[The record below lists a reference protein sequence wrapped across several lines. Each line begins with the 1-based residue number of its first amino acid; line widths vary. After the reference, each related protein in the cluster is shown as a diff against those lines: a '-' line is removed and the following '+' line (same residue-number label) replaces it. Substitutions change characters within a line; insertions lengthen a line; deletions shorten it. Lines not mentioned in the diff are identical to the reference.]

1 MQSIHKKSIIST
13 AVTKY
18 LNSLFKLS
26 EFRKTTDTKSNDQY
40 LKIFGQ
46 PENITQSENQDLRDI
61 RRPFQWQPMFH
72 FDSLNLINKLF
83 GNLDLDMQ
91 NTMNSFVSASTISYG
106 VCVHENNFGNV
117 TAYRESRPRQD
128 RTSPGTFVDFMNRYL
143 ATFNLSTG
151 LRASVLPPADV
162 YYGLGSIF
170 SAKPFNA
177 KKFKNAEKLKESQ
190 SYYNKALLALQESI
204 SKLATRAAENY
215 QTYGRERQPPCALFF
230 SVLHA
235 ESNNSYNMYGRR
247 DNIPESERW
256 MSTLRDKS
264 GIYMA
269 IHIGQNSVSYG
280 TDLQPVHPD
289 IKDLIDTGVFG
300 PTESITSTQFA
311 FPNILIT
318 KLSPFIFK
326 YLPLEQDTH
335 RRDLSN
341 NPQQQSYDGTANTLW
356 TGDSLSVEL
365 PQIFTPVVQKED
377 IGTDSARYKNGTQI
391 NCEQRQSRY
400 SSDASINIG
409 PLIHIIHPESFKRL
423 VTYQRPLEDD
433 EDMMI
438 QGLDNPINK
447 QEWLNLKFDSH
458 DWSFN
463 GVLHSYKPTLESN
476 DPKLRKLTQPLDY
489 RPYWFDANSRDREFS
504 HNPRN
509 ELHPGANFS
518 DVCKFGWILHN
529 TPTCNRMDLVTTGRQ
544 SWVSLGRPVPGPIH
558 PKDVSGMVTVGRSS
572 KNPVRDTV
580 IKWAWTNFGPLNTEK
595 YCTSNI
601 RDCFMDYA
609 VSSNSKDRGK
619 GKVFVGHDD
628 VAYCPISGEALVV
641 TSLLVSP
648 MSSVQ
653 DYYSRSNL
661 QTSSAVKI

>member
-46 PENITQSENQDLRDI
+46 QENITQSENQDLRDI
-61 RRPFQWQPMFH
+61 RRPFQWQPVFH

-117 TAYRESRPRQD
+117 TAYRESRPRSGQN
-128 RTSPGTFVDFMNRYL
+128 SPGTFVDFMNRYL
-143 ATFNLSTG
+143 GVFNASTG
-151 LRASVLPPADV
+151 LRATVLSPADV

-177 KKFKNAEKLKESQ
+177 KKFKNAEKLKASHH
-190 SYYNKALLALQESI
+190 YYDTALLAIQDSI
-204 SKLATRAAENY
+204 SKLITRSAEGS
-215 QTYGRERQPPCALFF
+215 QPYGREKQPPCALFF

-235 ESNNSYNMYGRR
+235 ESTNTYNMHGRR

-256 MSTLRDKS
+256 MSTLREKE
-264 GIYMA
+264 GVYMA
-269 IHIGQNSVSYG
+269 IHIGQNGASYS
-280 TDLQPVHPD
+280 TDLQEVHPD

-300 PTESITSTQFA
+300 ATESITSTQFSY
-311 FPNILIT
+311 PNILIT

-326 YLPLEQDTH
+326 YLPLAQESY
-335 RRDLSN
+335 RRDLTN
-341 NPQQQSYDGTANTLW
+341 NPQQQSYDGMTNILW
-356 TGDSLSVEL
+356 TGDSPSVEL
-365 PQIFTPVVQKED
+365 PHIFTPVVKKED
-377 IGTDSARYKNGTQI
+377 IGTNFENYQNGTQI
-391 NCEQRQSRY
+391 SCEQRQSRY
-400 SSDASINIG
+400 STDASIDIG
-409 PLIHIIHPESFKRL
+409 PLIHIIHPESFKKL
-423 VTYQRPLEDD
+423 STHQRPLEDN
-433 EDMMI
+433 EDFKL
-438 QGLDNPINK
+438 QGLGNPINK
-447 QEWLNLKFDSH
+447 QEWLNLKLDTC

-463 GVLHSYKPTLESN
+463 GVLPSYKPTLESN

-489 RPYWFDANSRDREFS
+489 RPYWFDERDREFS
-504 HNPRN
+504 YNPRN

-518 DVCKFGWILHN
+518 DVCRFGWILHN
-529 TPTCNRMDLVTTGRQ
+529 TPTCNRMDLVAVGRQ
-544 SWVSLGRPVPGPIH
+544 SWVSVGRPVPGPIR
-558 PKDVSGMVTVGRSS
+558 PKEVSGMVTVGRSS

-601 RDCFMDYA
+601 RNCFMDYA
-609 VSSNSKDRGK
+609 ISSNPEDRGN

-628 VAYCPISGEALVV
+628 VAYCPISGEALMV
-641 TSLLVSP
+641 TSLLISP
-648 MSSVQ
+648 MNSLP

-661 QTSSAVKI
+661 QTASAVKI